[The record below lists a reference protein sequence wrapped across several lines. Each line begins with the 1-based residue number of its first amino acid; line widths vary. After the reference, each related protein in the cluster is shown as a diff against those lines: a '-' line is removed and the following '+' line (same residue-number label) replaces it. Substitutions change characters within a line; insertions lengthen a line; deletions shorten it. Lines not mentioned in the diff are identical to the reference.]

1 MTHDWDD
8 FGNETSSVGGA
19 DSEPFEPSYGGPAE
33 EESEDEWLDQVMEEV
48 LEEVSSDIASVRR
61 TSEQMVEG
69 EIDEDLWL
77 TLDFQLSSF
86 PGPGAAEGIM
96 TVTIEG
102 EGHSQTSEVEFHMDD
117 PMSYV
122 REDARDEIME
132 TLELHPSSA

>member
-8 FGNETSSVGGA
+8 FGNEPSSVGGG
-19 DSEPFEPSYGGPAE
+19 DSEPFEPTYGGPDE
-33 EESEDEWLDQVMEEV
+33 EESEEEWLDQVMDEIADEV
-48 LEEVSSDIASVRR
+48 SDIASVRR

-69 EIDEDLWL
+69 EIDKDLWL
-77 TLDFQLSSF
+77 TLEFQLSSF

-96 TVTIEG
+96 TVTVEG

-122 REDARDEIME
+122 REDARDEIQE
-132 TLELHPSSA
+132 TLELHPTSA